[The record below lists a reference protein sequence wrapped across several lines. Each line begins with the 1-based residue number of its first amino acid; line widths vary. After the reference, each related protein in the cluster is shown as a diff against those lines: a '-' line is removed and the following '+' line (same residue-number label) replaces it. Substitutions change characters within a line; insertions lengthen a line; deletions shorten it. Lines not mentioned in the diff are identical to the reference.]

1 MGENNMFDY
10 DYWKAQFIIESDKWT
25 CSRMSGRLMS
35 WKDQYKNSNR
45 ISKIR
50 KILNKL

>member
-10 DYWKAQFIIESDKWT
+10 DYWKAQFIIESDKW
-25 CSRMSGRLMS
+25 
-35 WKDQYKNSNR
+35 KDQYKNSNR

>member
-1 MGENNMFDY
+1 MFDY
-10 DYWKAQFIIESDKWT
+10 DYWKAQFIIESDK
-25 CSRMSGRLMS
+25 